1 MSNILERLKAPI
13 LEYVHYETI
22 RIEAANVIEQL
33 ELENEDL
40 QEENR
45 RLMGQVDLN
54 KEFIERFK
62 YQTERLQY
70 SEKKSV
76 AEIDRLRKI
85 LAKVPTKVYFKAKE
99 EAGYG
104 EKIYPQT
111 FLSEGEWK
119 LWGEI
124 QNSLDA
130 EPW

>member
-1 MSNILERLKAPI
+1 VSNILERLKAPI

-99 EAGYG
+99 DAGYG

-111 FLSEGEWK
+111 LVNKNE
-119 LWGEI
+119 
-124 QNSLDA
+124 
-130 EPW
+130 